1 MNKAIILATVALAAV
16 ATSSCKHKYNISDQD
31 ATAAQEQYQELST
44 AQSEGKAFI
53 ARQLKAD
60 TALKQTASGLV
71 YKITVPGSGEQFKED
86 DKVKVIYTGKHVDG
100 QVFDSSN
107 GQAVS
112 FPVAAVVPGFKQMLL
127 MMRPGAKAYCI
138 IPGDLAYGQQGTPDG
153 SIAPNETLVFEI
165 EAVGLDK

>member
-1 MNKAIILATVALAAV
+1 M
-16 ATSSCKHKYNISDQD
+16 
-31 ATAAQEQYQELST
+31 
-44 AQSEGKAFI
+44 
-53 ARQLKAD
+53 
-60 TALKQTASGLV
+60 
-71 YKITVPGSGEQFKED
+71 
-86 DKVKVIYTGKHVDG
+86 KVIYTGKHVDG

-127 MMRPGAKAYCI
+127 MMRPGTKAYCI